1 MKLFMLYRDT
11 YACSAVVD
19 VDFGGKKVI
28 AKDCFSP
35 DDLPQVHDKVQCL
48 IKNGKTLRFE
58 GCVRKSGK
66 DLTISIHTPLVTE
79 GVDKVIENLKLKVIF
94 VSW

>member
-1 MKLFMLYRDT
+1 MLYNDT

-35 DDLPQVHDKVQCL
+35 DQLPAVHQKVECL
-48 IKNGKTLRFE
+48 MKVGGPVTFE
-58 GCVRKSGK
+58 GCVRSTGR
-66 DLTISIHTPLVTE
+66 DVTVSIHSKLTSI
-79 GVDKVIENLKLKVIF
+79 GVADLINRIKSKM
-94 VSW
+94 

>member
-1 MKLFMLYRDT
+1 MKLFVLYRDT
-11 YACSAVVD
+11 YACSATVD

-35 DDLPQVHDKVQCL
+35 DDLPEVHDKVQCL

-58 GCVRKSGK
+58 GCVRKTGK
-66 DLTISIHTPLVTE
+66 DLTISVHTPLTE
-79 GVDKVIENLKLKVIF
+79 KGISELINKLKLKV
-94 VSW
+94 

>member
-1 MKLFMLYRDT
+1 MKLFVLYRDT

-35 DDLPQVHDKVQCL
+35 DDLPEVHDKVQCL

-58 GCVRKSGK
+58 GCVRKTGK
-66 DLTISIHTPLVTE
+66 DLTISVHTALTE
-79 GVDKVIENLKLKVIF
+79 KGISELINKLKLKV
-94 VSW
+94 